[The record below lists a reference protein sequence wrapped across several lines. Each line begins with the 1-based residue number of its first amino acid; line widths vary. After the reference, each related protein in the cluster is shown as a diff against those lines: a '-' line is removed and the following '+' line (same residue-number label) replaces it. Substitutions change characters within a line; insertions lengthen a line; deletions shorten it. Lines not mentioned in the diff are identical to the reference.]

1 MESIKIDFWNK
12 IYMTDFAA
20 YLHNPYGY
28 PTPIQKASILC
39 FTRASRFVEGYDPVE
54 ELDNLILQH
63 FCTIEQL
70 HRKGLKFH
78 YNLLKDTVVEDKK
91 IGLILMGADR
101 SRDDRKYYDY
111 ETVSGTI
118 INLTR
123 QSICY
128 CLLKEYFTNAEI
140 DILCKETPNFN
151 IYYNNERSVSQDT

>member
-1 MESIKIDFWNK
+1 
-12 IYMTDFAA
+12 MTDFAA

-28 PTPIQKASILC
+28 PNDIQKAAILC

-63 FCTIEQL
+63 FCNREQL
-70 HRKGLKFH
+70 HEKGLKFH
-78 YNLLKDTVVEDKK
+78 YDLLKQTVIETNK

-101 SRDDRKYYDY
+101 SKDDLKYYDY
-111 ETVSGTI
+111 ETVSGNI

-128 CLLKEYFTNAEI
+128 CLLRDYFGNDDELNN
-140 DILCKETPNFN
+140 LCKDTPNFN
-151 IYYNNERSVSQDT
+151 IYYESLKNDPQ